1 MRIFMYSRTVE
12 DARPYNQDPIYARKS
27 QFILQT
33 NEKSKC
39 CCPGKNAE
47 YRKNVS
53 PFALSDGKF
62 LFEGVWTG
70 ETNFRIFS
78 QDGSLLFSF

>member
-1 MRIFMYSRTVE
+1 MLFDRFAMRIFMYSRTVE

-39 CCPGKNAE
+39 CCPAFSEIGIAFSSKYGILIYILPPNFE
-47 YRKNVS
+47 QYQTNVFYKS
-53 PFALSDGKF
+53 
-62 LFEGVWTG
+62 
-70 ETNFRIFS
+70 
-78 QDGSLLFSF
+78 

>member
-1 MRIFMYSRTVE
+1 MLFDRFAMRIFMYSRTVE

-39 CCPGKNAE
+39 CCPGLILV
-47 YRKNVS
+47 R
-53 PFALSDGKF
+53 F
-62 LFEGVWTG
+62 
-70 ETNFRIFS
+70 
-78 QDGSLLFSF
+78 

>member
-39 CCPGKNAE
+39 CCPAYFSVTASTSSG
-47 YRKNVS
+47 
-53 PFALSDGKF
+53 GKF
-62 LFEGVWTG
+62 LFRGVWTG